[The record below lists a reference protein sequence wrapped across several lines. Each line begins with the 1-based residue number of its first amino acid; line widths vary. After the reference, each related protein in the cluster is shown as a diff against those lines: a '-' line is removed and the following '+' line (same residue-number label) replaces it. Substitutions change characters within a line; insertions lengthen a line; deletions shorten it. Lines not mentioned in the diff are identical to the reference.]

1 MRIHR
6 TRAPAKVNLTLHVL
20 GRRSDGYH
28 EIRSLMVPLSLAD
41 ELEVGVGA
49 TVDGISVP
57 GRPDL
62 EVPENLCLRAVASFR
77 RHVGPIPGVHVRLE
91 KRIPTAAGLGG
102 GSSDAAA
109 VLRCLARESGISI
122 DDPRL
127 LRAALEVGSDV
138 PFFLR
143 SEPALVGGRG
153 EHLFPA
159 PPLPDGIPLV
169 LVHPPFEVSAGEAY
183 RALAEE
189 RRGNAPPPPPRPG
202 ALADPE
208 AVSHILHNDL
218 EAPVASRYP
227 IRPLLRELEEAGALA
242 ALMSGSGPTVF
253 GVFSEAKAAEEGA
266 RTLSGRPDRE
276 VWVVTAGRSHATLD
290 PP

>member
-20 GRRSDGYH
+20 GRRPDGYH

-41 ELEVGVGA
+41 EVEVAVGA
-49 TVDGISVP
+49 AEDAISVP

-62 EVPENLCLRAVASFR
+62 EGPDNLCLRAVAAFR
-77 RHVGPIPGVHVRLE
+77 RHVGPVPGVRIHLA

-109 VLRCLARESGISI
+109 VLRCLARESGVSI
-122 DDPRL
+122 DDRRL
-127 LRAALEVGSDV
+127 LLAALEVGSDV

-153 EHLFPA
+153 ERLSPA
-159 PPLPDGIPLV
+159 PPLPDRIPLV

-189 RRGNAPPPPPRPG
+189 RRGAAPPSPPQPG
-202 ALADPE
+202 PLADPR
-208 AVSHILHNDL
+208 AVSQILRNDL
-218 EAPVASRYP
+218 EAPVAARYP
-227 IRPLLRELEEAGALA
+227 IRPLLRELEEAGALGV
-242 ALMSGSGPTVF
+242 LMSGSGPTVF
-253 GVFSEAKAAEEGA
+253 GVFPEEKAAERGA